1 MEKRTIESHAAD
13 ALLDRRLTVNL
24 PAPWLL
30 RKSGWKTI
38 RYGVPFPKAQTL
50 CRMAAIFCRMDLDLK
65 ELKAGDLGTTL
76 ECIARNGK
84 RVSRVIAEGMVGESF
99 FSRLLVRPLAWYLRC
114 HMTMRGMAEVAQVIL
129 LLASPEG
136 FMNIISSLATMN
148 LMAPTTESQPR
159 NGSQGRNTS
168 LPIARSDVSTR

>member
-13 ALLDRRLTVNL
+13 ALLDRRLTVNP

-30 RKSGWKTI
+30 RKLGKKTI
-38 RYGVPFPKAQTL
+38 RYGIPFPKGETL

-84 RVSRVIAEGMVGESF
+84 RVSRVIAEGMVGNSI
-99 FSRLLVRPLAWYLRC
+99 FSRPLVRPLAWYIRC
-114 HMTMRGMAEVAQVIL
+114 HTTMRGMAELAQVL
-129 LLASPEG
+129 LVMAYPED
-136 FMNIISSLATMN
+136 FLNIIFSLATMN
-148 LMAPTTESQPR
+148 LMAPTESQPMR
-159 NGSQGRNTS
+159 KGS
-168 LPIARSDVSTR
+168 

>member
-30 RKSGWKTI
+30 RKLGKKTI
-38 RYGVPFPKAQTL
+38 RYGIPFPKGEPL
-50 CRMAAIFCRMDLDLK
+50 CRMAAIFCRMALDLK

-84 RVSRVIAEGMVGESF
+84 RVSRVIAEGMVGNSI
-99 FSRLLVRPLAWYLRC
+99 FSRPLVRPLAWYIRC
-114 HMTMRGMAEVAQVIL
+114 HTTMRGMAELAQVL
-129 LLASPEG
+129 LVMAYPED
-136 FMNIISSLATMN
+136 FLNIIFSLATMN
-148 LMAPTTESQPR
+148 LMAPTESQPMR
-159 NGSQGRNTS
+159 KGS
-168 LPIARSDVSTR
+168 

>member
-30 RKSGWKTI
+30 RKLGKKTI
-38 RYGVPFPKAQTL
+38 RYGIPFPKGETL

-84 RVSRVIAEGMVGESF
+84 RVSRVIAEGMVGNSI
-99 FSRLLVRPLAWYLRC
+99 FSRPLVRPLAWYIRC
-114 HMTMRGMAEVAQVIL
+114 HTTMRGMAELAQVL
-129 LLASPEG
+129 LVMAYPED
-136 FMNIISSLATMN
+136 FLNIIFSLATMN
-148 LMAPTTESQPR
+148 LMAPTESQPMR
-159 NGSQGRNTS
+159 TGS
-168 LPIARSDVSTR
+168 

>member
-30 RKSGWKTI
+30 RKLGKKTI
-38 RYGVPFPKAQTL
+38 RYGIPFPKGETL
-50 CRMAAIFCRMDLDLK
+50 CRMAAIFCRMAAIFCRMDLDLK

-84 RVSRVIAEGMVGESF
+84 RVSRVIAEGMVGNSI
-99 FSRLLVRPLAWYLRC
+99 FSRPLVWYIRC
-114 HMTMRGMAEVAQVIL
+114 HTTMRGMAELAQVL
-129 LLASPEG
+129 LVMAYPED
-136 FMNIISSLATMN
+136 FLNIIFSLATMN
-148 LMAPTTESQPR
+148 LMAPTESQPMR
-159 NGSQGRNTS
+159 KGS
-168 LPIARSDVSTR
+168 

>member
-24 PAPWLL
+24 PAP
-30 RKSGWKTI
+30 KGE
-38 RYGVPFPKAQTL
+38 TL

-84 RVSRVIAEGMVGESF
+84 RVSRVIAEGMVGNSI
-99 FSRLLVRPLAWYLRC
+99 FSRPLVRPLAWYIRC
-114 HMTMRGMAEVAQVIL
+114 HTTMRGMAELAQVL
-129 LLASPEG
+129 LVMAYPED
-136 FMNIISSLATMN
+136 FLNIIFSLATMN
-148 LMAPTTESQPR
+148 LMAPTESQPMR
-159 NGSQGRNTS
+159 KGS
-168 LPIARSDVSTR
+168 

>member
-1 MEKRTIESHAAD
+1 MEKRAIESHAAD

-30 RKSGWKTI
+30 RKLGKKTI
-38 RYGVPFPKAQTL
+38 RYGIPFPKGETL

-84 RVSRVIAEGMVGESF
+84 RVSRVIAEGMVGNSI
-99 FSRLLVRPLAWYLRC
+99 FSRPLVRPLAWYIRC
-114 HMTMRGMAEVAQVIL
+114 HTTMRGMAELAQVL
-129 LLASPEG
+129 LVMAYPED
-136 FMNIISSLATMN
+136 FLNIIFSLATMN
-148 LMAPTTESQPR
+148 LMAPTESQPMR
-159 NGSQGRNTS
+159 KGS
-168 LPIARSDVSTR
+168 

>member
-30 RKSGWKTI
+30 RKLGTKTI
-38 RYGVPFPKAQTL
+38 RYGIPFPKGETL

-84 RVSRVIAEGMVGESF
+84 RVSRVIAEGMVGNSI
-99 FSRLLVRPLAWYLRC
+99 FSRPLVRPLAWYIRC
-114 HMTMRGMAEVAQVIL
+114 HTTMRGMAELAQVL
-129 LLASPEG
+129 LVMAYPED
-136 FMNIISSLATMN
+136 FLNIIFSLATMN
-148 LMAPTTESQPR
+148 LMAPTESQPMR
-159 NGSQGRNTS
+159 KGS
-168 LPIARSDVSTR
+168 

>member
-30 RKSGWKTI
+30 RKLGKKTI
-38 RYGVPFPKAQTL
+38 RYGIPFPKGETL
-50 CRMAAIFCRMDLDLK
+50 CRMDLDLK

-84 RVSRVIAEGMVGESF
+84 RVSRVIAEGMVGNSI
-99 FSRLLVRPLAWYLRC
+99 FSRPLVRPLAWYIRC
-114 HMTMRGMAEVAQVIL
+114 HTTMRGMAELAQVL
-129 LLASPEG
+129 LVMAYPED
-136 FMNIISSLATMN
+136 FLNIIFSLATMN
-148 LMAPTTESQPR
+148 LMAPTESQPMR
-159 NGSQGRNTS
+159 KGS
-168 LPIARSDVSTR
+168 

>member
-30 RKSGWKTI
+30 RKSGRKTI
-38 RYGVPFPKAQTL
+38 RYGIPFPKGETL

-84 RVSRVIAEGMVGESF
+84 RVSRVIAEGMVGNSI
-99 FSRLLVRPLAWYLRC
+99 FSRPLVRPLAWYIRC
-114 HMTMRGMAEVAQVIL
+114 HTTMRGMAELAQVL
-129 LLASPEG
+129 LVMAYPED
-136 FMNIISSLATMN
+136 FLNIIFSLATMN
-148 LMAPTTESQPR
+148 LMAPTESQPMR
-159 NGSQGRNTS
+159 KGS
-168 LPIARSDVSTR
+168 

>member
-30 RKSGWKTI
+30 RKLGKKTI
-38 RYGVPFPKAQTL
+38 RYGIPFPKGETL

-84 RVSRVIAEGMVGESF
+84 RVSRVIAEGMVGNSI
-99 FSRLLVRPLAWYLRC
+99 FSRPLVRPLAWYIRC
-114 HMTMRGMAEVAQVIL
+114 HTTMRGMAEWAQVL
-129 LLASPEG
+129 LVMAYPED
-136 FMNIISSLATMN
+136 FLNIIFSLATMN
-148 LMAPTTESQPR
+148 LMAPTESQPMR
-159 NGSQGRNTS
+159 KGS
-168 LPIARSDVSTR
+168 

>member
-30 RKSGWKTI
+30 RKLGKKTI
-38 RYGVPFPKAQTL
+38 RYGIPFPKGETL
-50 CRMAAIFCRMDLDLK
+50 CRMAAIFCRMDFDLK

-84 RVSRVIAEGMVGESF
+84 RVSRVIAEGMVGNSI
-99 FSRLLVRPLAWYLRC
+99 FSRPLVRPLAWYIRC
-114 HMTMRGMAEVAQVIL
+114 HTTMRGMAELAQVL
-129 LLASPEG
+129 LVMAYPED
-136 FMNIISSLATMN
+136 FLNIIFSLATMN
-148 LMAPTTESQPR
+148 LMAPTESQPMR
-159 NGSQGRNTS
+159 KGS
-168 LPIARSDVSTR
+168 

>member
-13 ALLDRRLTVNL
+13 ALLDRRLTINL

-30 RKSGWKTI
+30 RKLGKKTI
-38 RYGVPFPKAQTL
+38 RYGIPFPKGETL

-84 RVSRVIAEGMVGESF
+84 RVSRVIAEGMVGNSI
-99 FSRLLVRPLAWYLRC
+99 FSRPLVRPLAWYIRC
-114 HMTMRGMAEVAQVIL
+114 HTTMRGMAELAQVL
-129 LLASPEG
+129 LVMAYPED
-136 FMNIISSLATMN
+136 FLNIIFSLATMN
-148 LMAPTTESQPR
+148 LMAPTESQPMR
-159 NGSQGRNTS
+159 KGS
-168 LPIARSDVSTR
+168 

>member
-30 RKSGWKTI
+30 RKLGKKTI
-38 RYGVPFPKAQTL
+38 RYGIPFPKGETL

-84 RVSRVIAEGMVGESF
+84 RVSRVIAEGMVGNSI
-99 FSRLLVRPLAWYLRC
+99 FSRPLVRPLAWYIRC
-114 HMTMRGMAEVAQVIL
+114 HTTMRGMAELAQAL
-129 LLASPEG
+129 LVMAYPED
-136 FMNIISSLATMN
+136 FLNIIFSLATMN
-148 LMAPTTESQPR
+148 LMAPTESQPMR
-159 NGSQGRNTS
+159 KGS
-168 LPIARSDVSTR
+168 

>member
-30 RKSGWKTI
+30 RKLGKKTI
-38 RYGVPFPKAQTL
+38 RYGIPFPKGETL

-84 RVSRVIAEGMVGESF
+84 RVSRVIAEGMVGNSI
-99 FSRLLVRPLAWYLRC
+99 FSRPLVRPLAWYIRC
-114 HMTMRGMAEVAQVIL
+114 HTTMRGMAELAQVL
-129 LLASPEG
+129 LVMAYPED
-136 FMNIISSLATMN
+136 FLNIIFSLATMN
-148 LMAPTTESQPR
+148 LMAPTKSQPMR
-159 NGSQGRNTS
+159 KGS
-168 LPIARSDVSTR
+168 

>member
-30 RKSGWKTI
+30 RKLGKKTI
-38 RYGVPFPKAQTL
+38 RYGIPFPKGETL

-84 RVSRVIAEGMVGESF
+84 RVSRVIAEGMVGNSI
-99 FSRLLVRPLAWYLRC
+99 FSRPLVRPLAWYIRC
-114 HMTMRGMAEVAQVIL
+114 HTTMRGMAELAQVL
-129 LLASPEG
+129 LVMAYPED
-136 FMNIISSLATMN
+136 FLNIIFSLATMN
-148 LMAPTTESQPR
+148 LVAPTESQPMR
-159 NGSQGRNTS
+159 KGS
-168 LPIARSDVSTR
+168 

>member
-30 RKSGWKTI
+30 RKLGKKTI
-38 RYGVPFPKAQTL
+38 RYGVPFPKAQSL

-84 RVSRVIAEGMVGESF
+84 RVSRVIAEGMVGNSI
-99 FSRLLVRPLAWYLRC
+99 FSRPLVRPLAWYIRC
-114 HMTMRGMAEVAQVIL
+114 HTTMRGMAELAQVL
-129 LLASPEG
+129 LVMAYPED
-136 FMNIISSLATMN
+136 FLNIIFSLATMN
-148 LMAPTTESQPR
+148 LMAPTESQPMR
-159 NGSQGRNTS
+159 KGS
-168 LPIARSDVSTR
+168 

>member
-30 RKSGWKTI
+30 RKLGKKTI
-38 RYGVPFPKAQTL
+38 RYGIPFPKGETL

-76 ECIARNGK
+76 ECCARNGK
-84 RVSRVIAEGMVGESF
+84 RVARVIAEGMVGNSI
-99 FSRLLVRPLAWYLRC
+99 FSRPLVRPLAWYIRC
-114 HMTMRGMAEVAQVIL
+114 HTTMRGMAELAQVL
-129 LLASPEG
+129 LVMAYPED
-136 FMNIISSLATMN
+136 FLNIIFSLATMN
-148 LMAPTTESQPR
+148 LMAPTESQPMR
-159 NGSQGRNTS
+159 KGS
-168 LPIARSDVSTR
+168 

>member
-30 RKSGWKTI
+30 RKLGKKTI
-38 RYGVPFPKAQTL
+38 RYGIPFPKGETL

-84 RVSRVIAEGMVGESF
+84 RVSRVIAEGMVGNSI
-99 FSRLLVRPLAWYLRC
+99 FSCPLVRPLAWYIRC
-114 HMTMRGMAEVAQVIL
+114 HTTMRGMAELAQVL
-129 LLASPEG
+129 LVMAYPED
-136 FMNIISSLATMN
+136 FLNIIFSLATMN
-148 LMAPTTESQPR
+148 LMAPTESQPMR
-159 NGSQGRNTS
+159 KGS
-168 LPIARSDVSTR
+168 

>member
-30 RKSGWKTI
+30 RKLGNKTI
-38 RYGVPFPKAQTL
+38 RYGIPFPKGETL
-50 CRMAAIFCRMDLDLK
+50 CRMAAIFCRMAAIFCRMDLDLK

-84 RVSRVIAEGMVGESF
+84 RVSRVIAEGMVGNSI
-99 FSRLLVRPLAWYLRC
+99 FSRPLVRPLAWYIRC
-114 HMTMRGMAEVAQVIL
+114 HTTMRGMAELAQVL
-129 LLASPEG
+129 LVMAYPED
-136 FMNIISSLATMN
+136 FLNIIFSLATMN
-148 LMAPTTESQPR
+148 LMAPTESQPMR
-159 NGSQGRNTS
+159 KGS
-168 LPIARSDVSTR
+168 

>member
-30 RKSGWKTI
+30 RKLGKKTI
-38 RYGVPFPKAQTL
+38 RYGVPFPKTQTL

-65 ELKAGDLGTTL
+65 ELRAGDLGTTL

-84 RVSRVIAEGMVGESF
+84 RVSRVIAEGMVGEGLLY
-99 FSRLLVRPLAWYLRC
+99 RLLVRPLAWYLRC
-114 HMTMRGMAEVAQVIL
+114 HMTMRGMAELAQVIL

-136 FMNIISSLATMN
+136 FMNTISSLATMN
-148 LMAPTTESQPR
+148 LMAPTTESRPKK
-159 NGSQGRNTS
+159 GS
-168 LPIARSDVSTR
+168 

>member
-1 MEKRTIESHAAD
+1 MEKQAIKSRAIEAHAAD
-13 ALLDRRLTVNL
+13 ALLDRRLTVSL

-30 RKSGWKTI
+30 RKLGKRTI
-38 RYGVPFPKAQTL
+38 RYGVPFPKGQTL

-84 RVSRVIAEGMVGESF
+84 RVSRVIAEGMVGNSI
-99 FSRLLVRPLAWYLRC
+99 FSRLLVRPLAWYIRC
-114 HMTMRGMAEVAQVIL
+114 HTTMKGMAELAQVIL

-136 FMNIISSLATMN
+136 FMNAISSIATMN
-148 LMAPTTESQPR
+148 LMAPPLPTESQTKKK
-159 NGSQGRNTS
+159 GS
-168 LPIARSDVSTR
+168 

>member
-24 PAPWLL
+24 PVPWLL
-30 RKSGWKTI
+30 RKLGKKTI
-38 RYGVPFPKAQTL
+38 RYGIPFPKGETL

-84 RVSRVIAEGMVGESF
+84 RVSRVIAEGMVGNSI
-99 FSRLLVRPLAWYLRC
+99 FSRPLVRPLAWYIRC
-114 HMTMRGMAEVAQVIL
+114 HTTMRGMAELAQVL
-129 LLASPEG
+129 LVMAYPED
-136 FMNIISSLATMN
+136 FLNIIFSLATMN
-148 LMAPTTESQPR
+148 LMAPTESQPMR
-159 NGSQGRNTS
+159 KGS
-168 LPIARSDVSTR
+168 

>member
-30 RKSGWKTI
+30 RKLGKKTI
-38 RYGVPFPKAQTL
+38 RYGIPFPKGETL

-84 RVSRVIAEGMVGESF
+84 RVSRVIAEGMVGNSI
-99 FSRLLVRPLAWYLRC
+99 FSRPLVRPLAWYIRC
-114 HMTMRGMAEVAQVIL
+114 HTTMRGMAELAQVL
-129 LLASPEG
+129 MVMAYPED
-136 FMNIISSLATMN
+136 FLNIIFSLATMN
-148 LMAPTTESQPR
+148 LMAPTESQPMR
-159 NGSQGRNTS
+159 KGS
-168 LPIARSDVSTR
+168 